1 MNELIIKN
9 TNGIPVVDS
18 VTVANGANVTHN
30 AVMKLTRKYL
40 SDFETFGR
48 VAFEIQ
54 PFETAGGV
62 QKREI
67 AWLNEDQATLL
78 FTYLRNNDITRKFK
92 IRLVQA
98 FREYR
103 NKVEKLKQEAYAKL
117 PDFTD
122 PIAAARAW
130 ADEKEKTKALEL
142 QIKQDAPKV
151 EAAEDFL
158 KSDGDHI
165 IRLVAKT
172 LGVGVRFLFDWM
184 RQNRLINKFNEPY
197 AEFVTRGLLRPVPSY
212 HESSDGTSKTK
223 LTTHITNEGVFYL
236 WNRLKKDGVIPADKQ
251 LQLNLLWK
259 KE

>member
-1 MNELIIKN
+1 MNELITKN
-9 TNGIPVVDS
+9 TNGTPVVDT
-18 VTVANGANVTHN
+18 VTISLGVRIQHKNILETI
-30 AVMKLTRKYL
+30 RKYL
-40 SDFETFGR
+40 PDFETFGP
-48 VAFEIQ
+48 VAFETR
-54 PFETAGGV
+54 PFETAGGM
-62 QKREI
+62 QKKAI

-92 IRLVQA
+92 IQLVRA
-98 FREYR
+98 FRDYR
-103 NKVEKLKQEAYAKL
+103 NQVEKLKLEAYAKL

-122 PIAAARAW
+122 PAAAARAW
-130 ADEKEKTKALEL
+130 ADEREKTQALEL
-142 QIKQDAPKV
+142 QIQQDAPKV